1 MNVKFLII
9 ANFFCEQTAHGLRC
23 FNSLG
28 LLLSRMIPNTTIN
41 NAEAGY
47 DPHLT
52 AVPRLKPMLV
62 TTIVPVLSP
71 IQMFARFQYAL
82 SSVCISLGSGCKTAV
97 EHRPNKLEVGSN
109 PFGC

>member
-52 AVPRLKPMLV
+52 AVPIEIKTHAGSNQSSL
-62 TTIVPVLSP
+62 
-71 IQMFARFQYAL
+71 AL
-82 SSVCISLGSGCKTAV
+82 S
-97 EHRPNKLEVGSN
+97 HPNVR
-109 PFGC
+109 